1 MNDFRKKE
9 ICNLTHQE
17 LIDFVS
23 KNTYLLSVSICKNGK
38 VRKKVSRGLNRR
50 TFDDGTDEFN
60 TCASAPIIYEGDLLF
75 TVHKNDVTETVKYW
89 KDLKNKFLCTTLE
102 EINQIVS
109 AIKLEQS

>member
-1 MNDFRKKE
+1 MDDFRKKE

-17 LIDFVS
+17 LIGLVGE
-23 KNTYLLSVSICKNGK
+23 NTYLLSVSICNNGK
-38 VRKKVSRGLNRR
+38 IRKKITRGLNRR

-75 TVHKNDVTETVKYW
+75 TVHKDDVTSRVKYW

-102 EINQIVS
+102 EVNQILS